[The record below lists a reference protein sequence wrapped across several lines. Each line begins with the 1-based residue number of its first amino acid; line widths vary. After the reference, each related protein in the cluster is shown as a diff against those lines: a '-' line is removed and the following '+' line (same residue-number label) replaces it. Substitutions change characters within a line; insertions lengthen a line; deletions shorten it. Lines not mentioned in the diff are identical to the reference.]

1 MEDASIIGDVA
12 SNASPAQPMEEITA
26 FRPPIE
32 YPHPSGPVQD
42 ISTIMDHY
50 EQGQPHYMF
59 FDSSYDGQ
67 GLVEDLD
74 WLFSWPTNDLV
85 TSDTS
90 AMAALWPPEV
100 AGTPP
105 GSVVSSHSI
114 AAQQEPFLTT
124 GGWFD
129 IAIAVKSL
137 LHSLPQQALQSNFF
151 EAGPL
156 ETFYASY
163 FSGYNSHFPILHQAS
178 LVPGDISPLLL
189 VAILA
194 LGATLSTN
202 EEHFTIAQ
210 QVHDVLRWLIFSE
223 DAFQPPAPLWCLQA
237 LLLVQAHGKM
247 FSSRKHHELAH
258 IFHGS
263 IITLMRRGSSY
274 TDAWTEELTA
284 TPSLQRSWHH
294 WIEEESSRRAAYFA
308 FIMDA
313 QHSSVF
319 GHEPALSVSDLRL
332 PLPSS
337 ETLWDANTA
346 SRWQRERSRL
356 KSDPPLFLQT
366 LRGLLAKKPLPVT
379 LSPFARFVVL
389 HGLFSIT
396 KHMQARDLTA
406 SDVEGERATADS
418 LSDGDAGV
426 SSSSNSTWR
435 QVLDRAIETWSL
447 SLLFQ
452 EPSLCLEAARPLQ
465 RMAHVTIHV
474 NLVDFHILAGAPS
487 LTGNKLAASEHAR
500 AKYRLNTWRDSPA
513 AKRTLSQCLLLI
525 QETMFVR
532 NHYRAAEDN
541 IALRPWCL
549 YHATLILWA
558 YGVLTAPQ
566 QGGLNSTMTAEEY
579 IVHMLNELMGGSER
593 LQSAQHTAGLILSV
607 RDALKSCRWELLK
620 EAYATLDRLI
630 QPS

>member
-1 MEDASIIGDVA
+1 MPTRYACTLCDKCFARKDLLRRHQNRHENRGVSESQNESTMEDTSIIGDVA
-12 SNASPAQPMEEITA
+12 PNASPTQSMVEIPALRTPMG
-26 FRPPIE
+26 
-32 YPHPSGPVQD
+32 YPHPSAPEQD
-42 ISTIMDHY
+42 LSTIMNHY

-74 WLFSWPTNDLV
+74 WLFSEWPTNDLV
-85 TSDTS
+85 TSETS
-90 AMAALWPPEV
+90 AMAALWPLDL
-100 AGTPP
+100 AGTSP

-114 AAQQEPFLTT
+114 AAQPDQFLTT
-124 GGWFD
+124 SIWYD
-129 IAIAVKSL
+129 IAVAVKGL

-156 ETFYASY
+156 EMFYASY

-178 LVPGDISPLLL
+178 LVPGDIPPLLL

-202 EEHFTIAQ
+202 EEHFAIAQ

-274 TDAWTEELTA
+274 TDAWTEEPTA
-284 TPSLQRSWHH
+284 TPSLERSWHH
-294 WIEEESSRRAAYFA
+294 WIEEESTRRAAYFA
-308 FIMDA
+308 FVMDA

-356 KSDPPLFLQT
+356 QSAPPLFLQT

-406 SDVEGERATADS
+406 SDVEGERTAGDS
-418 LSDGDAGV
+418 LSDPDAGV
-426 SSSSNSTWR
+426 PSGSNST
-435 QVLDRAIETWSL
+435 
-447 SLLFQ
+447 
-452 EPSLCLEAARPLQ
+452 
-465 RMAHVTIHV
+465 
-474 NLVDFHILAGAPS
+474 
-487 LTGNKLAASEHAR
+487 
-500 AKYRLNTWRDSPA
+500 
-513 AKRTLSQCLLLI
+513 
-525 QETMFVR
+525 
-532 NHYRAAEDN
+532 
-541 IALRPWCL
+541 
-549 YHATLILWA
+549 
-558 YGVLTAPQ
+558 
-566 QGGLNSTMTAEEY
+566 
-579 IVHMLNELMGGSER
+579 
-593 LQSAQHTAGLILSV
+593 
-607 RDALKSCRWELLK
+607 
-620 EAYATLDRLI
+620 
-630 QPS
+630 